1 MTPEEEF
8 DSAAQA
14 AEATLNQYPV
24 ESIELPGAFKAFL
37 EDLNSMVPWASNAG
51 VNPAVMA
58 ANIAASMR
66 ALLATRGLTTTDQ
79 EKQQFAAALL
89 VLQAEYMDARNK
101 AMQGTASRYV
111 ITESLRA
118 QKAALTNAY
127 NKIKHDAAVMAQI
140 ADAANGLSAL
150 IKAIV

>member
-24 ESIELPGAFKAFL
+24 ESIELPGAFKTFQKS
-37 EDLNSMVPWASNAG
+37 ESIVSNAG
-51 VNPAVMA
+51 VNAGTMA

-66 ALLATRGLTTTDQ
+66 VLLATGLSTTGQ
-79 EKQQFAAALL
+79 EKQQFVVALL

-101 AMQGTASRYV
+101 AMQGTASLCDNG
-111 ITESLRA
+111 ILRA
-118 QKAALTNAY
+118 QKAARSRTPTTRSST
-127 NKIKHDAAVMAQI
+127 MRP
-140 ADAANGLSAL
+140 S
-150 IKAIV
+150 